1 MFCSNIARLPS
12 TGREA
17 FLSVVALRILPQ
29 AIRSCSFV
37 DLGLILQSM
46 STCDIS
52 LTRDVVILCQNRL
65 GEVAKEQVAHLVQH
79 KHSEI
84 ANSIAAALERIAES
98 SLKILPNADGQQLLA
113 SIRPLTLELFACK
126 ALRFRTAAALLL
138 MHSHFRIRDVE
149 LFDGIVAESDH
160 ISPVLAGR
168 LLRGMAPL
176 GHPVKSVMLAIDQSF
191 GSHTWQRSLP
201 ALTAD
206 LFAAALLDFKY
217 LSEET
222 VNALFQAAK
231 VHCANPDLNLPAP
244 LRLKCAGELSASSH
258 AWLHQVG
265 RWIDESPTG
274 PERSHDTPFS
284 KGVLKMF
291 FRTSPDGICDR
302 SLQIILMVWSF
313 LFFFFGSGNFNH
325 QPTLL
330 RINIHSLL
338 QHRRSFPY
346 TEKAKNTG
354 DATWCADW
362 AEEARIL

>member
-79 KHSEI
+79 KHSSEI

-98 SLKILPNADGQQLLA
+98 SLKILPTADGQQLLA

-149 LFDGIVAESDH
+149 LFDGIVAEPDH

-222 VNALFQAAK
+222 MNALFQAAK
-231 VHCANPDLNLPAP
+231 VHCANPDLKLPAP
-244 LRLKCAGELSASSH
+244 LRLKCASELSASSH
-258 AWLHQVG
+258 AWLRQVG

-274 PERSHDTPFS
+274 PERSHETC
-284 KGVLKMF
+284 KL
-291 FRTSPDGICDR
+291 
-302 SLQIILMVWSF
+302 SLWFDHFWVI
-313 LFFFFGSGNFNH
+313 FFGKWEF
-325 QPTLL
+325 QPSTNTPKNQYTLTSTAQTIL
-330 RINIHSLL
+330 SY
-338 QHRRSFPY
+338 Y

-362 AEEARIL
+362 AEEATICRARNRPGHALWWTCYIL